1 MSYRDQEQK
10 ENKVARVPFGGPR
23 LKLQLS
29 DEDGKGF
36 VARGTVP
43 RWINDQD
50 GRLARAQSGGYSFVK
65 PEHAGSLGQ
74 GALHAG
80 NTDLGA
86 RVSKVVSRGEPVI
99 TAYLMEITKEYYDED
114 QALKETRNAK
124 VDEAL
129 AGGKTGGAN
138 VENAYGDG
146 LTYSHH

>member
-10 ENKVARVPFGGPR
+10 EQKVARVPFGGPR

-29 DEDGKGF
+29 DADSKGF
-36 VARGTVP
+36 VARGQVP

-50 GRLARAQSGGYSFVK
+50 GRLARAQSGGYSYVK
-65 PEHAGSLGQ
+65 PEHAGSLGH
-74 GALHAG
+74 GALHEG
-80 NTDLGA
+80 STSQDS

-99 TAYLMEITKEYYDED
+99 TAYLMEISKEYYAED
-114 QALKETRNAK
+114 QATKETHNAK

-129 AGGKTGGAN
+129 KGGKTGGAN

-146 LTYSHH
+146 LTYSH

>member
-1 MSYRDQEQK
+1 MSYREQEQK
-10 ENKVARVPFGGPR
+10 EQKVARVPFGGPR

-29 DEDGKGF
+29 NEDAQRFVTRGF
-36 VARGTVP
+36 VP

-50 GRLARAQSGGYSFVK
+50 GRLARAMSGGYNYVK
-65 PEHAGSLGQ
+65 PENAGSLGQ

-80 NTDLGA
+80 NTSQDS

-99 TAYLMEITKEYYDED
+99 TSYLMEIKKEYYDED

-129 AGGKTGGAN
+129 AGGETGGAS
-138 VENAYGDG
+138 VENAYGKG
-146 LTYSHH
+146 LTYSH